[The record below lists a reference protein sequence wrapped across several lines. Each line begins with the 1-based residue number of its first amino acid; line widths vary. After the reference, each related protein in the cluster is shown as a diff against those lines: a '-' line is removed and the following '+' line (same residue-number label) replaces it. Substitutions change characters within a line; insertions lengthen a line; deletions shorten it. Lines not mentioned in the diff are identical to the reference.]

1 MPSYLDAEGS
11 IDGLDEED
19 LELPQTAA
27 SQIKVFTK
35 ATREYS
41 SDSDSDPRNMEFD
54 SSHFNRDTSS
64 SDDENGYSKG
74 LTFTDTVDS
83 ATSKPSSSQLILTQ
97 SIGVGL
103 LSNLSSVGT
112 ALIANVLNSVTKQP
126 NRRDSDS
133 DFEIINSDDLNE
145 ET

>member
-19 LELPQTAA
+19 LELPQAQ
-27 SQIKVFTK
+27 SQSKVFNK
-35 ATREYS
+35 AAPEYS
-41 SDSDSDPRNMEFD
+41 SDSDSDHRNMEFD

-74 LTFTDTVDS
+74 LSFADTVDLAS
-83 ATSKPSSSQLILTQ
+83 NNNKPSSELILTQ
-97 SIGVGL
+97 SIGAGII
-103 LSNLSSVGT
+103 SNLSSVGT
-112 ALIANVLNSVTKQP
+112 TLITNVLSSVTRKQT
-126 NRRDSDS
+126 RQDSDS